1 MSQALELSEHDRSQI
16 TSADFLGLLRAELAD
31 VAREIV
37 AEIKQAIPEYD
48 RPERS
53 AYDQILRHGIGL
65 LLASFADMDA
75 DPAAATA
82 QRDETCRAFGHFEA
96 VEGRTLDHLQAATRI
111 AFHVAWRRTVIVA
124 ERERIPTSVVATTVD
139 AMLVYLDD
147 AVAQARLG
155 YQQAT
160 CHADVRRREERRRL
174 LHLILQRPA
183 VVPEAIED
191 LAKSTGWWPLPAEA
205 TLVAIHPEAP
215 CTRSA
220 LDADVLIDFDSA
232 EPCLLVPGPLTAERH
247 AMLHAALADAS
258 CVLGLTLP
266 LERATHSLRWARRV
280 LALAEEGV
288 IPDASLIPCQ
298 NHLMTM
304 WLLSDPPLIEEL
316 TRRHLEPLREVSDG
330 QRKRLVETLAES
342 VTTRATAVDIG
353 ERLKIHPQTVR
364 YRLRQLESYLGDSL
378 EDADAR
384 FSLDA
389 TLRAASL
396 YRRRRPG
403 RRSVPGDR

>member
-1 MSQALELSEHDRSQI
+1 MVQALELSGHETSQ
-16 TSADFLGLLRAELAD
+16 TGFQDFLDLLRAELGD
-31 VAREIV
+31 VTQEV
-37 AEIKQAIPEYD
+37 VTEIKRNIPEYD
-48 RPERS
+48 RPDPT
-53 AYDQILRHGIGL
+53 YDQTLQLCTDILL
-65 LLASFADMDA
+65 PTFLDWVT
-75 DPAAATA
+75 DPASCTA
-82 QRDETCRAFGHFEA
+82 QRDETCRTLGRFEA
-96 VEGRTLDHLQAATRI
+96 LEGRSLDHLQAAARI
-111 AFHVAWRRTVIVA
+111 AFHVAWRRTAVLA
-124 ERERIPTSVVATTVD
+124 EREHVPTSVVAAAVD
-139 AMLVYLDD
+139 AMLVYLEE

-160 CHADVRRREERRRL
+160 GHADVRRREERRRL

-191 LAKSTGWWPLPAEA
+191 LAKSAGWWPLPAEA
-205 TLVAIHPEAP
+205 TLIAIAADAP

-220 LDADVLIDFDSA
+220 LDADVLADFDSA
-232 EPCLLVPGPLTAERH
+232 EPCVLVPGPLTADRRT
-247 AMLHAALADAS
+247 MLRAALSDAS

-266 LERATHSLRWARRV
+266 LERATHSLRWARSV
-280 LALAEEGV
+280 LGLAEEGI
-288 IPDASLIPCQ
+288 IPDGSLIPCQ
-298 NHLMTM
+298 DHLMTM

-316 TRRHLEPLREVSDG
+316 TRRHLEPLRDVSDG

-364 YRLRQLESYLGDSL
+364 YRLRQLEGYLGDSL
-378 EDADAR
+378 EDADTR

-396 YRRRRPG
+396 YRRRRLG
-403 RRSVPGDR
+403 RRKG

>member
-1 MSQALELSEHDRSQI
+1 MSQALELSEHGRSQI
-16 TSADFLGLLRAELAD
+16 AFRDFLDLLRAELSG
-31 VAREIV
+31 VTSEIV
-37 AEIKQAIPEYD
+37 AEIKQNIPEYD
-48 RPERS
+48 RPDPS
-53 AYDQILRHGIGL
+53 YDQTLRL
-65 LLASFADMDA
+65 CADMLLPTFLERVS
-75 DPAAATA
+75 DPNASTA
-82 QRDETCRAFGHFEA
+82 QRDETCRTLGRFEA
-96 VEGRTLDHLQAATRI
+96 IEGRSLDHLQAAARI
-111 AFHVAWRRTVIVA
+111 AFHVAWRRTAVLA
-124 ERERIPTSVVATTVD
+124 EREQVPTSVVAAAVD
-139 AMLVYLDD
+139 AMLVYLEES
-147 AVAQARLG
+147 VAQARLG

-160 CHADVRRREERRRL
+160 GHADMRRREERRRL

-205 TLVAIHPEAP
+205 TLIAVHPEAP

-220 LDADVLIDFDSA
+220 LDTDVLTDFDSA
-232 EPCLLVPGPLTAERH
+232 EPCLLVPGPLTADRMS
-247 AMLHAALADAS
+247 MLRAALSDAS

-280 LALAEEGV
+280 LALAEDGI
-288 IPDASLIPCQ
+288 IPDGSLIPCQ

-316 TRRHLEPLREVSDG
+316 TRRHLEPLQDVSDG

-364 YRLRQLESYLGDSL
+364 YRLRQLEGYLGDSL
-378 EDADAR
+378 DDADTR

-396 YRRRRPG
+396 YRRRRVG
-403 RRSVPGDR
+403 RRKA

>member
-1 MSQALELSEHDRSQI
+1 MSQALELSEHGRSQI
-16 TSADFLGLLRAELAD
+16 DFRNFLELLRTELAD
-31 VAREIV
+31 VTSEIV
-37 AEIKQAIPEYD
+37 AEIKQNIPEYD
-48 RPERS
+48 RPDPS
-53 AYDQILRHGIGL
+53 YDQTLRLCSDML
-65 LLASFADMDA
+65 LPTFLERVSDPGAS
-75 DPAAATA
+75 TA
-82 QRDETCRAFGHFEA
+82 QRDETCRTLGRFEA
-96 VEGRTLDHLQAATRI
+96 IEGRSLDHLQAAARI
-111 AFHVAWRRTVIVA
+111 AFHVAWRRTAVLA
-124 ERERIPTSVVATTVD
+124 EREQVPTSVVAAAVD
-139 AMLVYLDD
+139 AMLVYLEES
-147 AVAQARLG
+147 VAQARLG

-160 CHADVRRREERRRL
+160 GHADMRRREERRRL

-205 TLVAIHPEAP
+205 TLIAVHPEAP

-220 LDADVLIDFDSA
+220 LDTDVLTDFDSA
-232 EPCLLVPGPLTAERH
+232 EPCLLVPGPLTADRKS
-247 AMLHAALADAS
+247 MLRAALSDAS

-280 LALAEEGV
+280 LSLAEEGI
-288 IPDASLIPCQ
+288 IPDGSLIPCQ

-316 TRRHLEPLREVSDG
+316 TRRHLEPLQDVSDG

-342 VTTRATAVDIG
+342 VTTRSTAVDIG

-364 YRLRQLESYLGDSL
+364 YRLRQLEGYLGDSL
-378 EDADAR
+378 DDADTR

-396 YRRRRPG
+396 YRRRRLG
-403 RRSVPGDR
+403 RRKP

>member
-1 MSQALELSEHDRSQI
+1 MSQALELSEHGRSQI
-16 TSADFLGLLRAELAD
+16 DFRDFLELLRAELAD
-31 VAREIV
+31 VTNEIV
-37 AEIKQAIPEYD
+37 AEIKQNIPEYD
-48 RPERS
+48 RPDPS
-53 AYDQILRHGIGL
+53 YDQTLRL
-65 LLASFADMDA
+65 CADMLLPTFLERVS
-75 DPAAATA
+75 DPNASTA
-82 QRDETCRAFGHFEA
+82 QRDETCRTLGRFEA
-96 VEGRTLDHLQAATRI
+96 IEGRSLDHLQAAARI
-111 AFHVAWRRTVIVA
+111 AFHVAWRRTAVLA
-124 ERERIPTSVVATTVD
+124 ERERVPTSVVATAVD
-139 AMLVYLDD
+139 AMLVYLEES
-147 AVAQARLG
+147 VAQARLG

-160 CHADVRRREERRRL
+160 GHADMRRREERRRL

-205 TLVAIHPEAP
+205 TLIAVHPEAP

-220 LDADVLIDFDSA
+220 LDTDVLTDFDSP
-232 EPCLLVPGPLTAERH
+232 EPCLLVPGPLTADRKS
-247 AMLHAALADAS
+247 MLRAALSDAS

-280 LALAEEGV
+280 LALAEEGI
-288 IPDASLIPCQ
+288 IPDGSLIPCQ

-316 TRRHLEPLREVSDG
+316 TRRHLEPLQDVSDG

-364 YRLRQLESYLGDSL
+364 YRLRQLEGYLGDSL
-378 EDADAR
+378 DDADTR

-396 YRRRRPG
+396 YRRRRLG
-403 RRSVPGDR
+403 RRKA

>member
-1 MSQALELSEHDRSQI
+1 MSQALELSEHGRSQI
-16 TSADFLGLLRAELAD
+16 DFRDFLELLRAELAD
-31 VAREIV
+31 VTNEIV
-37 AEIKQAIPEYD
+37 AEIKQNIPEYD
-48 RPERS
+48 RPDPS
-53 AYDQILRHGIGL
+53 YDQTLRL
-65 LLASFADMDA
+65 CADMLLPTFLERVS
-75 DPAAATA
+75 DPNASTA
-82 QRDETCRAFGHFEA
+82 QRDETCRTLGRFEA
-96 VEGRTLDHLQAATRI
+96 IEGRSLDHLQAAARI
-111 AFHVAWRRTVIVA
+111 AFHVAWRRTAVLA
-124 ERERIPTSVVATTVD
+124 EREQVPTSVVAAAVD
-139 AMLVYLDD
+139 AMLVYLEES
-147 AVAQARLG
+147 VAQARLG

-160 CHADVRRREERRRL
+160 GHADMRRREERRRL

-205 TLVAIHPEAP
+205 TLIAVHPEAP

-220 LDADVLIDFDSA
+220 LDTDVLTDFDSA
-232 EPCLLVPGPLTAERH
+232 EPCLLVPGPLTADRKS
-247 AMLHAALADAS
+247 MLRAALSDAS

-280 LALAEEGV
+280 LALAEEGI
-288 IPDASLIPCQ
+288 IPDGSLIPCQ

-316 TRRHLEPLREVSDG
+316 TRRHLEPLQDVSDG

-364 YRLRQLESYLGDSL
+364 YRLRQLEGYLGDSL
-378 EDADAR
+378 DDADTR

-396 YRRRRPG
+396 YRRRRLG
-403 RRSVPGDR
+403 RRKA

>member
-1 MSQALELSEHDRSQI
+1 MSQALELSEHGRSQI
-16 TSADFLGLLRAELAD
+16 DFRDFLELLRAELAD
-31 VAREIV
+31 VTNEIV
-37 AEIKQAIPEYD
+37 AEIKQNIPESD
-48 RPERS
+48 RPDPS
-53 AYDQILRHGIGL
+53 YDQTLRL
-65 LLASFADMDA
+65 CADMLLPTFLERVS
-75 DPAAATA
+75 DPNASTA
-82 QRDETCRAFGHFEA
+82 QRDETCRTLGRFEA
-96 VEGRTLDHLQAATRI
+96 IEGRSLDHLQAAARI
-111 AFHVAWRRTVIVA
+111 AFHVAWRRTAVLA
-124 ERERIPTSVVATTVD
+124 EREQVPTSVVAAAVD
-139 AMLVYLDD
+139 AMLVYLEES
-147 AVAQARLG
+147 VAQARLG

-160 CHADVRRREERRRL
+160 GHADMRRREERRRL

-205 TLVAIHPEAP
+205 TLIAVHPEAP

-220 LDADVLIDFDSA
+220 LDTDVLTDFDSA
-232 EPCLLVPGPLTAERH
+232 EPCLLVPGPLTADRKS
-247 AMLHAALADAS
+247 MLRAALSDAS

-280 LALAEEGV
+280 LALAEEGI
-288 IPDASLIPCQ
+288 IPDGSLIPCQ

-316 TRRHLEPLREVSDG
+316 TRRHLEPLQDVSDG

-364 YRLRQLESYLGDSL
+364 YRLRQLEGYLGDSL
-378 EDADAR
+378 DDADTR

-396 YRRRRPG
+396 YRRRRLG
-403 RRSVPGDR
+403 RRKA

>member
-1 MSQALELSEHDRSQI
+1 MAQALELSEHDRSQ
-16 TSADFLGLLRAELAD
+16 TDFQDFLGLLRAELSD
-31 VAREIV
+31 VTNEIV
-37 AEIKQAIPEYD
+37 TEIRQGIPEYD
-48 RPERS
+48 RPDP
-53 AYDQILRHGIGL
+53 AYEQTLRLCADILLPTFLDRV
-65 LLASFADMDA
+65 A
-75 DPAAATA
+75 DPDASTA
-82 QRDETCRAFGHFEA
+82 QRDETCRALGRFEA
-96 VEGRTLDHLQAATRI
+96 IEGRTLDHLQAAARI
-111 AFHVAWRRTVIVA
+111 AFHVAWRRTAIVA
-124 ERERIPTSVVATTVD
+124 EREQVPTSVVATAVD
-139 AMLVYLDD
+139 AMLIYLEES
-147 AVAQARLG
+147 VAQARLG

-160 CHADVRRREERRRL
+160 GHADVRRREERRRL

-191 LAKSTGWWPLPAEA
+191 LAKATGWWPLPAEA
-205 TLVAIHPEAP
+205 TLVAVHPEAP
-215 CTRSA
+215 STRSA
-220 LDADVLIDFDSA
+220 LDTDVLTDFDSV
-232 EPCLLVPGPLTAERH
+232 EPCLLVPGPLTADRLN
-247 AMLHAALADAS
+247 MLRAALSDAS

-280 LALAEEGV
+280 LNLAEEGV
-288 IPDASLIPCQ
+288 IPDGSLIPCQ

-316 TRRHLEPLREVSDG
+316 TRRHLEPLRDVSDG

-364 YRLRQLESYLGDSL
+364 YRLRQLEGYLGDSL

-396 YRRRRPG
+396 YGRRRR
-403 RRSVPGDR
+403 RRKA

>member
-1 MSQALELSEHDRSQI
+1 M
-16 TSADFLGLLRAELAD
+16 
-31 VAREIV
+31 
-37 AEIKQAIPEYD
+37 
-48 RPERS
+48 
-53 AYDQILRHGIGL
+53 
-65 LLASFADMDA
+65 
-75 DPAAATA
+75 
-82 QRDETCRAFGHFEA
+82 
-96 VEGRTLDHLQAATRI
+96 
-111 AFHVAWRRTVIVA
+111 
-124 ERERIPTSVVATTVD
+124 ATTVD

-205 TLVAIHPEAP
+205 TLVAVHPEAP

-384 FSLDA
+384 FSSTPPSAPRACTGAAGPAAGASPATGDRARHGAPVTLRVTRDA
-389 TLRAASL
+389 T
-396 YRRRRPG
+396 
-403 RRSVPGDR
+403 DRYPDLLVTGS

>member
-1 MSQALELSEHDRSQI
+1 MSQALELSEHGRSQI
-16 TSADFLGLLRAELAD
+16 DFRDFLELLRAELAD
-31 VAREIV
+31 VTNEIV
-37 AEIKQAIPEYD
+37 AEIKQNIPEYD
-48 RPERS
+48 RPDPS
-53 AYDQILRHGIGL
+53 YDQTLRL
-65 LLASFADMDA
+65 CADMLLPTFLERVS
-75 DPAAATA
+75 DPNASTA
-82 QRDETCRAFGHFEA
+82 QRDETCRTLGRFEA
-96 VEGRTLDHLQAATRI
+96 IEGRSLDHLQAAARI
-111 AFHVAWRRTVIVA
+111 AFHVAWRRTAVLA
-124 ERERIPTSVVATTVD
+124 EREQVPTSVVAAAVD
-139 AMLVYLDD
+139 AMLVYLEES
-147 AVAQARLG
+147 VAQARLG

-160 CHADVRRREERRRL
+160 GHADMRRREERRRL

-205 TLVAIHPEAP
+205 TLIAVHPEAP

-220 LDADVLIDFDSA
+220 LDTDVLTDFDSP
-232 EPCLLVPGPLTAERH
+232 EPCLLVPGPLTADRKS
-247 AMLHAALADAS
+247 MLRAALSDAS

-280 LALAEEGV
+280 LALAEEGI
-288 IPDASLIPCQ
+288 IPDGSLIPCQ

-316 TRRHLEPLREVSDG
+316 TRRHLEPLQDVSDG

-364 YRLRQLESYLGDSL
+364 YRLRQLEGYLGDSL
-378 EDADAR
+378 DDADTR

-396 YRRRRPG
+396 YRRRRLG
-403 RRSVPGDR
+403 RRKA

>member
-1 MSQALELSEHDRSQI
+1 MSQALELSEHGRSQI
-16 TSADFLGLLRAELAD
+16 DFRDFLELLRAELAD
-31 VAREIV
+31 VTNEIV
-37 AEIKQAIPEYD
+37 AEIKQNIPEYD
-48 RPERS
+48 RPDPS
-53 AYDQILRHGIGL
+53 YDQTLRL
-65 LLASFADMDA
+65 CADMLLPTFLERVS
-75 DPAAATA
+75 DPNASTA
-82 QRDETCRAFGHFEA
+82 QRDETCRTLGRFEA
-96 VEGRTLDHLQAATRI
+96 IEGRSLDHLQAAARI
-111 AFHVAWRRTVIVA
+111 AFHVAWRRTAVLA
-124 ERERIPTSVVATTVD
+124 EREQVPTSVVAAAVD
-139 AMLVYLDD
+139 AMLVYLEES
-147 AVAQARLG
+147 VAQARLG

-160 CHADVRRREERRRL
+160 GHADMRRREERRRL

-205 TLVAIHPEAP
+205 TLIAVHPEAP

-220 LDADVLIDFDSA
+220 LDTDVLTDFDSA
-232 EPCLLVPGPLTAERH
+232 EPCLLVPGPLTADRKS
-247 AMLHAALADAS
+247 MLRAALSDAS

-280 LALAEEGV
+280 LALAEEGI
-288 IPDASLIPCQ
+288 IPDGSLIPCQ

-316 TRRHLEPLREVSDG
+316 TRRHLEPLQDVSDG

-364 YRLRQLESYLGDSL
+364 YRLRQLEGYLGDSL
-378 EDADAR
+378 DDADTR

-389 TLRAASL
+389 TLRASSL
-396 YRRRRPG
+396 YRRRRLG
-403 RRSVPGDR
+403 RRKA

>member
-1 MSQALELSEHDRSQI
+1 MAQALELSEHERSQ
-16 TSADFLGLLRAELAD
+16 TEFQDFLDLLRAGLSD
-31 VAREIV
+31 VTNEIV
-37 AEIKQAIPEYD
+37 TEIKRSIPEYD
-48 RPERS
+48 RPDP
-53 AYDQILRHGIGL
+53 AYDQVLRLCTDILLPTFLDRV
-65 LLASFADMDA
+65 A
-75 DPAAATA
+75 DPDASTA
-82 QRDETCRAFGHFEA
+82 QRDETCRTLGRFEA
-96 VEGRTLDHLQAATRI
+96 AEGRTLDHLQAAARI
-111 AFHVAWRRTVIVA
+111 AFHVAWRRTAVLA
-124 ERERIPTSVVATTVD
+124 ERERVPTSVVSAAVD
-139 AMLVYLDD
+139 AMLVYLEES
-147 AVAQARLG
+147 VAQARLG

-160 CHADVRRREERRRL
+160 GHADVRRREERRRL

-191 LAKSTGWWPLPAEA
+191 LAKATCWWPLPAEA
-205 TLVAIHPEAP
+205 TLVAVHPEAP

-220 LDADVLIDFDSA
+220 LDTDVLSDFDSA
-232 EPCLLVPGPLTAERH
+232 EPCLLVPGPLTADRQN
-247 AMLHAALADAS
+247 MLRAALSDAS

-288 IPDASLIPCQ
+288 VPDGSLIPCQ

-316 TRRHLEPLREVSDG
+316 TRRHLEPLRDVSDG
-330 QRKRLVETLAES
+330 QRRRLVETLAES

-364 YRLRQLESYLGDSL
+364 YRLRQLEGYLGDSL
-378 EDADAR
+378 DDADAR

-396 YRRRRPG
+396 YRRRG
-403 RRSVPGDR
+403 RGRGRGKA

>member
-1 MSQALELSEHDRSQI
+1 MAQALELSEHERSQ
-16 TSADFLGLLRAELAD
+16 TEFQDFLDLLHAGMSN
-31 VAREIV
+31 VTNEIV
-37 AEIKQAIPEYD
+37 TEIKRSIPEYD
-48 RPERS
+48 RPDP
-53 AYDQILRHGIGL
+53 AYDQVLRLCTDILLPTFLDRV
-65 LLASFADMDA
+65 A
-75 DPAAATA
+75 DPDSSTA
-82 QRDETCRAFGHFEA
+82 QRDETCRALGRFEA
-96 VEGRTLDHLQAATRI
+96 AEGRTLDHLQAAARI
-111 AFHVAWRRTVIVA
+111 AFHIAWRRTAVLA
-124 ERERIPTSVVATTVD
+124 ERQRVPTSVVSAAVD
-139 AMLVYLDD
+139 AMLVYLEES
-147 AVAQARLG
+147 VAQARLG

-160 CHADVRRREERRRL
+160 GHADLRRREERRRL

-205 TLVAIHPEAP
+205 TLVAVHPEAP

-220 LDADVLIDFDSA
+220 LDTDVLTDFDSA
-232 EPCLLVPGPLTAERH
+232 EPCLLVPGPLTEDRQ
-247 AMLHAALADAS
+247 AMLRAALSDAS

-288 IPDASLIPCQ
+288 VPDGSLIPCQ

-304 WLLSDPPLIEEL
+304 WLLSDPPLVEEL
-316 TRRHLEPLREVSDG
+316 TRRHLEPLQDVSDG
-330 QRKRLVETLAES
+330 QRRRLVETLAES

-364 YRLRQLESYLGDSL
+364 YRLRQLEGYLGDSL
-378 EDADAR
+378 DDADAR

-389 TLRAASL
+389 TLRAARL
-396 YRRRRPG
+396 HRRRVRG
-403 RRSVPGDR
+403 RRKA